1 MKLQTVGRG
10 DQQKKG
16 AFFPGKAF
24 RRFPGGNDGV
34 VGGNL
39 FRVPDRAFQAGI
51 RLARKLLQAG
61 DSGKAA

>member
-24 RRFPGGNDGV
+24 KDMV
-34 VGGNL
+34 DDL
-39 FRVPDRAFQAGI
+39 ALESAGEA
-51 RLARKLLQAG
+51 LDVKE
-61 DSGKAA
+61 